1 MAQSAPSPAK
11 IAQCLKGMDF
21 PVQKED
27 LVARAEENAAEP
39 AVLAA
44 LQRLPS
50 GPYDNMADVAN
61 AVRHLQ

>member
-21 PVQKED
+21 PVQKEA
-27 LVARAEENAAEP
+27 LVAHAEENDAEP

-61 AVRHLQ
+61 AVRRLQ